1 MGMALPRGIFRGCC
15 GPRKSVSILSL
26 DRRGSVPTLLDV
38 WHEAHQPWN
47 LHVVMQGPVDAKM

>member
-1 MGMALPRGIFRGCC
+1 MEAGLTAGREASN
-15 GPRKSVSILSL
+15 RKSVSILSL